1 LLWGRRNLRNEK
13 FKKLNFSFDINK
25 QQAIIVI
32 TLIWLNLYFKTM
44 TDIKQKKEN
53 VKMHLKDLRQNLKK
67 MHLAVT
73 QDLTLPQP
81 DEVKKL
87 MYKMDQLLNLIETK

>member
-1 LLWGRRNLRNEK
+1 
-13 FKKLNFSFDINK
+13 
-25 QQAIIVI
+25 
-32 TLIWLNLYFKTM
+32 M

-67 MHLAVT
+67 MHLEVT
-73 QDLTLPQP
+73 EELVLPQP

-87 MYKMDQLLNLIETK
+87 MNKMDELLKLIETK